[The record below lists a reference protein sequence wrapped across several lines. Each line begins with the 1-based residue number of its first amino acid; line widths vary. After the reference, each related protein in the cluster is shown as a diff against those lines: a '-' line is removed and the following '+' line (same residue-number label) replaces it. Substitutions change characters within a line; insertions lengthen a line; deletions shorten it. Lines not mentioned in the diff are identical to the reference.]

1 MNATR
6 GMLLLV
12 MAVALSIHLHAG
24 VGTWRSYTSMKDVK
38 DQTRFAIRS
47 PLRSVS
53 LQIRD
58 YQVTLKVKS
67 PVPQKPAPVRWSVR

>member
-1 MNATR
+1 
-6 GMLLLV
+6 
-12 MAVALSIHLHAG
+12 
-24 VGTWRSYTSMKDVK
+24 MKDLK
-38 DQTRFAIRS
+38 DQSAFATRS

-67 PVPQKPAPVRWSVR
+67 TVPQKPAPVRWSLR